1 MSYRKKYK
9 EEFVWEIS
17 FFCKHTLL
25 TTGAAPLGVWGGFSP
40 PTFLLSDHFLFSAKK
55 CLYANK
61 RNQDKPLSQK
71 RVYSKHKSIQ
81 SLIMPKFRVLKI
93 KNSKMCFENWNHP
106 LQINLKPRFTERK
119 SREDE
124 SKKSWRLMCVR
135 SKKCL
140 LGKFFFHHFHR
151 FIKHFCF

>member
-1 MSYRKKYK
+1 MFKFKVT
-9 EEFVWEIS
+9 F
-17 FFCKHTLL
+17 HG
-25 TTGAAPLGVWGGFSP
+25 TTAADGSLAIQTAVDLKAYVFSGAVPLGRLGGGAP
-40 PTFLLSDHFLFSAKK
+40 PCFLLSNHFLFSAKK

-61 RNQDKPLSQK
+61 RNQDKPLSRK

-81 SLIMPKFRVLKI
+81 SLRMPKFRVLKI
-93 KNSKMCFENWNHP
+93 KNAEVCFENWNHP

-135 SKKCL
+135 SKKIFT
-140 LGKFFFHHFHR
+140 G
-151 FIKHFCF
+151 

>member
-1 MSYRKKYK
+1 MLFLMIIIFALYNWR
-9 EEFVWEIS
+9 
-17 FFCKHTLL
+17 
-25 TTGAAPLGVWGGFSP
+25 TTEAAPLEGLGGFSPP
-40 PTFLLSDHFLFSAKK
+40 PTFLLSNHFLFFAEK

-61 RNQDKPLSQK
+61 RDQDKPLSRK

-81 SLIMPKFRVLKI
+81 SLRMPKFRVSKI
-93 KNSKMCFENWNHP
+93 KNAKVCFENWNHP
-106 LQINLKPRFTERK
+106 LQINIKPRFTERK

>member
-1 MSYRKKYK
+1 MSYRTKYK

-25 TTGAAPLGVWGGFSP
+25 TKGAAPLGVWGGFSP

-124 SKKSWRLMCVR
+124 SKKSWRLICVR
-135 SKKCL
+135 GKKIFT
-140 LGKFFFHHFHR
+140 G
-151 FIKHFCF
+151 

>member
-1 MSYRKKYK
+1 MRNQEGIKIELQKKVQRRICVRDLFFLQAHSPYYRGG
-9 EEFVWEIS
+9 
-17 FFCKHTLL
+17 
-25 TTGAAPLGVWGGFSP
+25 TTRGLGGFSP

-61 RNQDKPLSQK
+61 RNQDKSVSQK

-124 SKKSWRLMCVR
+124 SKKSWRLICVR
-135 SKKCL
+135 GKKIFT
-140 LGKFFFHHFHR
+140 G
-151 FIKHFCF
+151 